1 MISDGD
7 KGAEGVN
14 VAPTP
19 ALRRTRGRER
29 CSWSIAAVALLVAF
43 TLGHAAF
50 AHNADKDSRLPKIGP
65 APDFTL
71 TNQDGKRVSLNDLR
85 GQVTVVTF
93 IFTSCSDTCPMLTA
107 KLVGIQRRLGLDE
120 PKVAFAAITVDP
132 LNDTPPVLK
141 KYALA
146 HSANL
151 ATFSFLTGS
160 FKEIEDVTRR
170 YAVYWKK
177 QPGGNVDHTF
187 LTSIIDRNGT
197 LRVQYLGVRFDPKEF
212 QADLKSVLA
221 EGRAK

>member
-1 MISDGD
+1 MN
-7 KGAEGVN
+7 AV
-14 VAPTP
+14 PT
-19 ALRRTRGRER
+19 LSLLGTRGRGSR
-29 CSWSIAAVALLVAF
+29 SWVIAAAVLLVA
-43 TLGHAAF
+43 LMQWQGSF
-50 AHNADKDSRLPKIGP
+50 ANNSDKETRLPRIGP
-65 APDFTL
+65 APAFNL

-85 GQVTVVTF
+85 GDVTVVTF

-107 KLVGIQRRLGLDE
+107 KLVGIQRRLGMDE

-160 FKEIEDVTRR
+160 FKEIEEVTRG

-177 QPGGNVDHTF
+177 QPSGNVDHTF

-221 EGRAK
+221 EGRTQ

>member
-1 MISDGD
+1 M
-7 KGAEGVN
+7 ATV
-14 VAPTP
+14 
-19 ALRRTRGRER
+19 
-29 CSWSIAAVALLVAF
+29 LLVAF
-43 TLGHAAF
+43 TLGHGAF

-71 TNQDGKRVSLNDLR
+71 TNQDGKRISLSDLR

-120 PKVAFAAITVDP
+120 PNVAFAAITVDP
-132 LNDTPPVLK
+132 LNDTPSVLK
-141 KYALA
+141 KYAVA

-151 ATFSFLTGS
+151 TTFSFLTGT
-160 FKEIEDVTRR
+160 FKEIEDVTRG

-177 QPGGNVDHTF
+177 QASGNVDHTF
-187 LTSIIDRNGT
+187 LTSIVDRSGT

-212 QADLKSVLA
+212 QADLKSVLE

>member
-1 MISDGD
+1 M
-7 KGAEGVN
+7 N
-14 VAPTP
+14 VAP
-19 ALRRTRGRER
+19 ALPGTRGRGS
-29 CSWSIAAVALLVAF
+29 CSWSMATTVLLVAF
-43 TLGHAAF
+43 ILCHGAF
-50 AHNADKDSRLPKIGP
+50 AHSADKDSRLPKIGP

-107 KLVGIQRRLGLDE
+107 KLVGIQRRLGMDE
-120 PKVAFAAITVDP
+120 PQVAFAAITVDP
-132 LNDTPPVLK
+132 LNDTPAVLK

-151 ATFSFLTGS
+151 ATFSFFTGS
-160 FKEIEDVTRR
+160 FKEIEDVTRG

-177 QPGGNVDHTF
+177 QPSGNVDHTF

-197 LRVQYLGVRFDPKEF
+197 LRVQYLGVCFDPKEF

-221 EGRAK
+221 EDAPK

>member
-1 MISDGD
+1 
-7 KGAEGVN
+7 VN
-14 VAPTP
+14 AVPTLP
-19 ALRRTRGRER
+19 RTRGRESR
-29 CSWSIAAVALLVAF
+29 SWSMATVLLVAF
-43 TLGHAAF
+43 TLGHGAF
-50 AHNADKDSRLPKIGP
+50 AHSADKDSRLPKIGP

-71 TNQDGKRVSLNDLR
+71 TNQDGKRISLSDLR

-120 PKVAFAAITVDP
+120 PNVAFAAITVDP
-132 LNDTPPVLK
+132 LNDTPSVLK
-141 KYALA
+141 KYAVA

-151 ATFSFLTGS
+151 TTFSFLTGT
-160 FKEIEDVTRR
+160 FKEIEDVTRG

-177 QPGGNVDHTF
+177 QASGNVDHTF
-187 LTSIIDRNGT
+187 LTSIVDRSGT

-212 QADLKSVLA
+212 QADLKSVLE